1 MRILIVNG
9 PNLNMLG
16 VREPEIYG
24 SRSYRDLVREI
35 RRHAAARNVSVEFVQ
50 SNHEGRLIDAIQRRY
65 RRVDG
70 IVINPGAF
78 THYSYALRDCIKAV
92 GTPTVEVHLSDIG
105 AREPF
110 RAVSVTADVCIKQI
124 CGKGFAGY
132 LEAVDEL
139 VKGQAS
145 K

>member
-16 VREPEIYG
+16 VREPAIYG
-24 SRSYRDLVREI
+24 KQSYRDLVREI
-35 RRHAAARNVSVEFVQ
+35 RRHAKTAGVAVAFFQ
-50 SNHEGRLIDAIQRRY
+50 SNHEGALIDAIQRRY
-65 RRVDG
+65 RRFDG
-70 IVINPGAF
+70 IVINPGAL

-92 GTPTVEVHLSDIG
+92 GLPTVEVHLSDIE
-105 AREPF
+105 AREAF
-110 RAVSVTADVCIKQI
+110 RKLSVTADVCVKQI

-139 VKGQAS
+139 KKGNDQP
-145 K
+145 